1 MKVKEKF
8 LPEEV
13 FEYLQL
19 YCKHNQ
25 FQIVKRGEKEFSVLP
40 TPDFILEYLQ
50 IPNHELHLTF
60 IRSANK
66 DFDND
71 LRIHAD
77 NIIEGKKTALASVL
91 YISTGAETSSNGTAF
106 WKHHKH
112 GLKLPEDVTNEEFDR
127 LLTEDSNDLKKW
139 DLVNIAWAVPNRR
152 VLYDSNLFHSKWP
165 AEISVGTRI
174 VLVCFYTKQ
183 EFKNDG
189 VKIRKPYEITE

>member
-1 MKVKEKF
+1 
-8 LPEEV
+8 
-13 FEYLQL
+13 
-19 YCKHNQ
+19 
-25 FQIVKRGEKEFSVLP
+25 
-40 TPDFILEYLQ
+40 LEYLQ
-50 IPNHELHLTF
+50 IPNYELHLTF

-91 YISTGAETSSNGTAF
+91 YISTGAETSANGTAF

-174 VLVCFYTKQ
+174 VLVCFYTKNQ
-183 EFKNDG
+183 
-189 VKIRKPYEITE
+189 